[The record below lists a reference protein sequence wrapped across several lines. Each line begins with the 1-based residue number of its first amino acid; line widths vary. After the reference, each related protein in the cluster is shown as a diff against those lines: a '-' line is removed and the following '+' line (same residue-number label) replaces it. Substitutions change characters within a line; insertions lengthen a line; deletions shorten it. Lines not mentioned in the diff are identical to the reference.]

1 MANEKDRNPHED
13 EISFRVIDRRLFT
26 ESGELRPDVAA
37 REAADERAGTS
48 TPTAPPP
55 AAKKEDP
62 AGTAAPAGEPPQPL
76 RGFQQLISFL
86 AQNAVAMLGGY
97 PDPRTGQ
104 AYLDLAGARELLDML
119 EALREKSRG
128 NLAPDEDRVLMD
140 VIGSLKM
147 SYLEAQQATA
157 RAMREKAKGQS

>member
-1 MANEKDRNPHED
+1 VANERDRNPHDD
-13 EISFRVIDRRLFT
+13 ESSFRVIDRRLFT
-26 ESGELRPDVAA
+26 ETGELRPDAVA
-37 REAADERAGTS
+37 REAAEERAEAA
-48 TPTAPPP
+48 TPAAPPAPAKQNPAGPATP
-55 AAKKEDP
+55 AAE
-62 AGTAAPAGEPPQPL
+62 APKPL

-128 NLAPDEDRVLMD
+128 NLAAEEDRVLVE

-157 RAMREKAKGQS
+157 QAMREKAKGQP

>member
-1 MANEKDRNPHED
+1 MANEKDRNPQDD
-13 EISFRVIDRRLFT
+13 ESSFRVIDRRLFT
-26 ESGELRPDVAA
+26 ETGELRPDAVA
-37 REAADERAGTS
+37 REATEERTEAAKS
-48 TPTAPPP
+48 AAPPVR
-55 AAKKEDP
+55 AKEDP
-62 AGTAAPAGEPPQPL
+62 AGAAAPAVDSPKPL

-128 NLAPDEDRVLMD
+128 NLAPEEDRVLVD

-157 RAMREKAKGQS
+157 QAMREKAKGQP

>member
-1 MANEKDRNPHED
+1 MANEKERNPQDD
-13 EISFRVIDRRLFT
+13 ESSFRVIDRRLFT
-26 ESGELRPDVAA
+26 ETGDLRPDAVA
-37 REAADERAGTS
+37 REAAEERAQS
-48 TPTAPPP
+48 AKP
-55 AAKKEDP
+55 AAPLAPAKEDP
-62 AGTAAPAGEPPQPL
+62 AAAAAPAAEPPKPL

-128 NLAPDEDRVLMD
+128 NLAPEEDRVLVD

-157 RAMREKAKGQS
+157 QAMREKAKGQP

>member
-13 EISFRVIDRRLFT
+13 ESSFRVIDRRLFT
-26 ESGELRPDVAA
+26 ETGDLRPDAVA
-37 REAADERAGTS
+37 REAAEERAES
-48 TPTAPPP
+48 VKPAAPPAP
-55 AAKKEDP
+55 AKADP
-62 AGTAAPAGEPPQPL
+62 AGAAEPPRPL

-128 NLAPDEDRVLMD
+128 NLAPEEDRALVD

-157 RAMREKAKGQS
+157 QAMREKAKGQS